1 MNHGNGIISK
11 RSKYSVPLTTERLE
25 AAIRS
30 KGIKLF
36 ARIDHSGEAE
46 SVGLKMPPTQ
56 LLIFGNPKAGTPL
69 MLAAPGIAIDFPLKA
84 LAWQDDQ
91 GAVGVSYN
99 DPKYLQQRFGLP
111 DDLIKNIAVI
121 EPLIE
126 QAVD

>member
-11 RSKYSVPLTTERLE
+11 RSKYSVSQTIERLE

-46 SVGLKMPPTQ
+46 SVGLKMAPTQ

-69 MLAAPGIAIDFPLKA
+69 MLAAPEIAIDLPLKA

-91 GAVGVSYN
+91 GAVWVGYN
-99 DPKYLQQRFGLP
+99 DPRYLQQRFGLP
-111 DDLIKNIAVI
+111 DDLIKNLAGI

-126 QAVD
+126 QAIG